1 MNTQGLYPQ
10 QIYHET
16 ADVGKTVKSSK
27 RRAYWKFAF
36 GDEELEYEVTMTHS
50 LVSGKK
56 VVNLRAGHQ
65 QSDIHESKAMKMGVW
80 THNFNLP
87 GHSCRVQID
96 EDNMYDL
103 FIDNCPFHRFE
114 KRGVDFHRRLAEKKQ
129 AALKK
134 KMSSGTA
141 RKLSTTGTAAKK
153 KVPVKKAAK
162 TRRPSGSKGRGN
174 APAKPAEA
182 DMLGFDAPAPASSG
196 FDDQGA
202 FDPFNDDPAPA
213 PAAAAPA
220 FDAFGSA
227 PPQPPAQQEPAFDP
241 FGNSSGGGG
250 GLNSMT
256 AGLAGLDFGAAP
268 APAPAAP
275 ADASAD
281 VEDPFASPEEPTEA
295 EEGSTDLWAL
305 GQGDGLVNLDG
316 NLGPKASTPTYKP
329 KQPTLAEMQARQ
341 PISTQQKQEVMKSSP
356 QAQMPMGVQ
365 QTPPQQGMGGMGGVG
380 MGGVG
385 MQQPMQ
391 PQNNQGMGMGG
402 MGMGMPQQGMG
413 MGMGGMDMQQG
424 AIPNPYARP
433 QAQAG
438 GAAAISAIGQAPQY
452 PQQQQQQQGG
462 MGGIDPFSGLR

>member
-1 MNTQGLYPQ
+1 
-10 QIYHET
+10 
-16 ADVGKTVKSSK
+16 
-27 RRAYWKFAF
+27 
-36 GDEELEYEVTMTHS
+36 
-50 LVSGKK
+50 
-56 VVNLRAGHQ
+56 
-65 QSDIHESKAMKMGVW
+65 
-80 THNFNLP
+80 
-87 GHSCRVQID
+87 
-96 EDNMYDL
+96 
-103 FIDNCPFHRFE
+103 
-114 KRGVDFHRRLAEKKQ
+114 
-129 AALKK
+129 
-134 KMSSGTA
+134 
-141 RKLSTTGTAAKK
+141 
-153 KVPVKKAAK
+153 
-162 TRRPSGSKGRGN
+162 
-174 APAKPAEA
+174 
-182 DMLGFDAPAPASSG
+182 
-196 FDDQGA
+196 
-202 FDPFNDDPAPA
+202 
-213 PAAAAPA
+213 
-220 FDAFGSA
+220 
-227 PPQPPAQQEPAFDP
+227 
-241 FGNSSGGGG
+241 
-250 GLNSMT
+250 MT

-356 QAQMPMGVQ
+356 QAQMPMGMQ
-365 QTPPQQGMGGMGGVG
+365 QTSPQQGMGGMGGMG
-380 MGGVG
+380 MGGMG

-413 MGMGGMDMQQG
+413 MGGTGMQQG

-438 GAAAISAIGQAPQY
+438 GAAAISAIGRAPQY